1 MYRTYNLTE
10 EESGKITRQ
19 RWDGDT
25 YYYDVFDTQE
35 ECDAEEKRLA
45 KIDEEYR
52 KSKEEYLKSLQ
63 AKEAII
69 RTHKYS
75 EMSNTDIRK
84 ITYADCPL
92 QCTDCEA
99 LCDEMPVGQC
109 RANLSEKFDK

>member
-10 EESGKITRQ
+10 EENGKIIRQ

-52 KSKEEYLKSLQ
+52 KSMDAYLASQRRKENIS
-63 AKEAII
+63 
-69 RTHKYS
+69 RTCRYS
-75 EMSNTDIRK
+75 EMNNTEIRK

-92 QCTDCEA
+92 KCTDCEA